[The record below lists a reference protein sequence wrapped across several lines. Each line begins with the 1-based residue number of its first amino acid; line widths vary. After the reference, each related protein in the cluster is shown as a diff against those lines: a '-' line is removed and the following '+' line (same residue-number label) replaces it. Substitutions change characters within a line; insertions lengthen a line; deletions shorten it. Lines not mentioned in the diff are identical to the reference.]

1 MTAVDVAHR
10 RLCHTLFD
18 AIERGDLAAVSACY
32 APDMTLW
39 FNVSGQEISREE
51 NLEAL
56 ERGYGLH
63 RRRTYDD
70 RFVHTFDDG
79 FMVQYTLTVVT
90 HDGTK
95 RSLWAC
101 LVAEVRDGLI
111 TKLFE
116 YLDSGRFTAPPRQP
130 DVVPAP
136 AAEVAP

>member
-1 MTAVDVAHR
+1 MSAIDTRHR

-18 AIERGDLAAVSACY
+18 AIEQGDLATVAACY

-39 FNVSGQEISREE
+39 FNVTGQEIGREE
-51 NLEAL
+51 NLAAL
-56 ERGYGLH
+56 ARGYALH

-70 RFVHTFDDG
+70 RFIHTFDDG

-95 RSLWAC
+95 RALWAC

-116 YLDSGRFTAPPRQP
+116 YLDSGRFAPPRRA
-130 DVVPAP
+130 DHSAAP
-136 AAEVAP
+136 TVEVAS